1 MSERVG
7 ACLCTLQGLTFY
19 VSSVAISADGSRVVM
34 RSRDGLAKVRD
45 RPQFFKF
52 TVETTGALKPETI
65 VLRAIEVLKRKLK
78 DIQANLSTA
87 ALD

>member
-45 RPQFFKF
+45 AD
-52 TVETTGALKPETI
+52 TGACI
-65 VLRAIEVLKRKLK
+65 HNILRGQTELE
-78 DIQANLSTA
+78 
-87 ALD
+87 